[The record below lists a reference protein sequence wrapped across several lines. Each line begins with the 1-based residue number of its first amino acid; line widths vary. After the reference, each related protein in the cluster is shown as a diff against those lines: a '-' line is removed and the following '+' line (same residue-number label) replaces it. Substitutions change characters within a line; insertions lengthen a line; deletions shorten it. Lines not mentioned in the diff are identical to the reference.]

1 MLIDARSRDYYD
13 QSNDVVQ
20 AKQVKVYER
29 KVQHAKMKIKTQIKE
44 SVDAY
49 ISSIRT
55 QQDQLLEELDKL
67 FQEDFHPVKVQ
78 LE

>member
-49 ISSIRT
+49 ILSIRT